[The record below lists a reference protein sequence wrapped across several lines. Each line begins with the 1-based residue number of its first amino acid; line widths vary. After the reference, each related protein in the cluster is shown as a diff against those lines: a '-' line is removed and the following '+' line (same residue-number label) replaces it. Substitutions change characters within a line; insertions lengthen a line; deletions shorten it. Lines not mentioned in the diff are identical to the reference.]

1 MRVSTPPAEKQSPFS
16 GNRMKRLLLAFC
28 LLACACATPGSAP
41 QDIVEA
47 LAPTGALR
55 AAIASNDPVS
65 PEVAR
70 QLARRLG
77 VPLVTT
83 TFDARYDVAFALPE
97 AARAAQLDFTA
108 PYLVLDG
115 RPRVIA
121 VPRGREQAGDFVRA
135 FLDEMKA
142 SGVIAEAI
150 QNNGAQARASVP

>member
-1 MRVSTPPAEKQSPFS
+1 
-16 GNRMKRLLLAFC
+16 MKKLFLALC
-28 LLACACATPGSAP
+28 LLVSACAAPGSAP
-41 QDIVEA
+41 PDIVQA
-47 LAPTGALR
+47 LASSGALR
-55 AAIASNDPVS
+55 AAVAPNDPVS
-65 PEVAR
+65 HEVAT

-77 VPLVTT
+77 VPLVLT

-121 VPRGREQAGDFVRA
+121 IARGREQAGDYVRN

-142 SGVIAEAI
+142 TGVIAQAI
-150 QNNGAQARASVP
+150 EHNGAQARASVP